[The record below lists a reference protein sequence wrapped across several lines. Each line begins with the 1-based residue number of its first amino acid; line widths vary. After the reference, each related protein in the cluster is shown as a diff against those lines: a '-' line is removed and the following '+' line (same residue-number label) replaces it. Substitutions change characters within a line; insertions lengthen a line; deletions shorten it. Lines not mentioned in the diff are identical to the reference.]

1 MNCKPP
7 GSSVH
12 GDSPGKNTGVG
23 CHALLQG
30 IFSTQELN
38 PCLLCLLHC
47 QMSSLPLVLPGNPPS
62 LLTTCQIICR
72 FTTILQR
79 FTFKRSFSIKFYLG
93 DVVAVVQLLS
103 CVQLF
108 ATPWTAARFTITWSL
123 LKLMFIELMML
134 AILCH
139 HLLFLPSIVPS
150 IIKVFSNESVL
161 HIRWPKYWSFSILPV
176 NIQD

>member
-1 MNCKPP
+1 M
-7 GSSVH
+7 SLM
-12 GDSPGKNTGVG
+12 SP
-23 CHALLQG
+23 ALSDE
-30 IFSTQELN
+30 F
-38 PCLLCLLHC
+38 
-47 QMSSLPLVLPGNPPS
+47 
-62 LLTTCQIICR
+62 
-72 FTTILQR
+72 FTTNATRKPSHFTDHLSNNMLIHYHPTKMTL
-79 FTFKRSFSIKFYLG
+79 TFKRSFSIKFYLG

-108 ATPWTAARFTITWSL
+108 AAPWTAARFTITWSL

-134 AILCH
+134 SILCH
-139 HLLFLPSIVPS
+139 PLLFLLSIVPS